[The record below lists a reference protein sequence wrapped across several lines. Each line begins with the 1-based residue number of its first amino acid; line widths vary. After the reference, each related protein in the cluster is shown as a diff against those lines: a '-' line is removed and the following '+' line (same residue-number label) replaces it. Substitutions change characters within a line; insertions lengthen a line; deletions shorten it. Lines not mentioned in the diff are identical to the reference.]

1 MEKQDIIN
9 SNTHV
14 VISRLCHTEHQ
25 MLLHET
31 TPFLQSILYVGDK
44 TCQDCSSFLK
54 RERGRE
60 KGREREREEGRTDSV
75 NKNQVLTIIKS
86 NDMQTVQ

>member
-9 SNTHV
+9 SNTHA

-25 MLLHET
+25 CMLLHET

-44 TCQDCSSFLK
+44 TCQDCSSFLRRG
-54 RERGRE
+54 RERGR
-60 KGREREREEGRTDSV
+60 GRREG
-75 NKNQVLTIIKS
+75 QI
-86 NDMQTVQ
+86 